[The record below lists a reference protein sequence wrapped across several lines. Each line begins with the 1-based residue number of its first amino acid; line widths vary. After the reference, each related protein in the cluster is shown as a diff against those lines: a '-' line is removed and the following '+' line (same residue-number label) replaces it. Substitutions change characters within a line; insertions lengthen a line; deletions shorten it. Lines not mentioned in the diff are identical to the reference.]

1 MEQST
6 NLGLNLITDSAE
18 DKAMLFSVWRAK
30 VAGNGNDSNM
40 KIIDE
45 AMGEVNKH
53 FPATGRFV
61 SANGQANADYAV
73 SEGSIT
79 RANGQSSHAEGNS
92 TRANG
97 QCSHAEGSATFAN
110 GYASHGEGI
119 SCSISEDA
127 MCGHAEGLGCKT
139 EGRYA
144 HSEGHN
150 TQAMGENSH
159 TDGLGSYAAYRSQHV
174 FGEYNTEDSKSDATA
189 SDRGNYVEIVGN
201 GADKNSR
208 SNARTLDWN
217 GNEELAGDLT
227 IKKGASGE
235 KKISDIVNDVASLKT
250 HFPSTGKFV
259 THSSNTAGSN
269 YATAEGSGTQA
280 LASYSHAEGQNTTC
294 KQGTAMAAHA
304 EGSGTNANGSYSH
317 AEGLDTTAVGVA
329 AHADGKN
336 STTGEQCA
344 HAEGTSTTASGVAS
358 HAEGSHSTASG
369 GSSHAEGY
377 YATAS
382 GSNSHAEG
390 TNTVANHKSQHVFGE
405 YNIADA
411 SDAAGTARGNYAEVV
426 GNGTSDA
433 ARSNARVLDWSGNE
447 KLAGGLT
454 LGMGT
459 ADEVTVTAAQ
469 LKALLALLS

>member
-189 SDRGNYVEIVGN
+189 SNRGNYVEIVGN

-208 SNARTLDWN
+208 SNARTLDWS
-217 GNEELAGDLT
+217 GNEELAGDIT
-227 IKKGASGE
+227 IKKGSSGE
-235 KKISDIVNDVASLKT
+235 KKVSDIVSDVTGLKS
-250 HFPSTGKFV
+250 HFPSTGRFV
-259 THSSNTAGSN
+259 SGGGAANAN
-269 YATAEGSGTQA
+269 YATAEGNNTTASG
-280 LASYSHAEGQNTTC
+280 LCSHAEGAGSQATNENSHAEGNGSVASGKNAHAEGGWNVGMTSDPGKRYSTAS
-294 KQGTAMAAHA
+294 GTSSHA
-304 EGSGTNANGSYSH
+304 EGSGCHAEGTGTHAEGVATTSIGEGAHAEGRVTTARGTGSH
-317 AEGLDTTAVGVA
+317 AEGLQTIA
-329 AHADGKN
+329 
-336 STTGEQCA
+336 
-344 HAEGTSTTASGVAS
+344 
-358 HAEGSHSTASG
+358 
-369 GSSHAEGY
+369 Y
-377 YATAS
+377 Y
-382 GSNSHAEG
+382 NY
-390 TNTVANHKSQHVFGE
+390 QHVSGQFNATE
-405 YNIADA
+405 N
-411 SDAAGTARGNYAEVV
+411 AAEIV
-426 GNGTSDA
+426 GNGVDDA
-433 ARSNARVLDWSGNE
+433 NRSNIRVLDWNGNE
-447 KLAGGLT
+447 KISGSLT
-454 LGMGT
+454 IGMGT